1 MNKSRLSV
9 ALVGLVLMCT
19 SALAKESDVNQTLLD
34 AAQAQQAALIE
45 SLRDMVEI
53 ESGSDD
59 IEGLERMARYTE
71 DSLRALG
78 ADTRRIPATNDMP
91 PGLVRGVFK
100 GSGTLNVALLAHM
113 DTVYQPGILELEP
126 WRRDGNRIYGPGI
139 ADDKGGIAVILN
151 SLAILQKMGW
161 DDYDTLTVQFNAD
174 EEIGSPGSGTII
186 AELGS
191 ENDVVLSYEPSPSK
205 EVAGSEGVLLSAA
218 GTASMSMV
226 VHGRAAH
233 AGAAQ
238 EDGRNALI
246 ELAHQLVQTRDI
258 ADSVP
263 GSQLNWTSAESG
275 TARNQIPG
283 QAQAGADV
291 RITRKGAAEE
301 LLEAVRVRVEESPL
315 IPDTYPAV
323 SLEILRPMF
332 EAGERGRALAELA
345 QSIYSELGEGKLGQ
359 EKTRSMP
366 TENAV
371 RRSLL
376 LIPGTTGG
384 TDAGFAASSGKAA
397 VLEGMGL
404 AGWGYHA
411 SNEYIEV
418 DSIVP
423 RLYLTTRM
431 LEILGHDFNRDH
443 GKAQ

>member
-1 MNKSRLSV
+1 MKKSRLSV
-9 ALVGLVLMCT
+9 AMAALMLVFT
-19 SALAKESDVNQTLLD
+19 SAVAQEPDVDQALLD
-34 AAQAQQAALIE
+34 AAEAQQSVLIQ
-45 SLRDMVEI
+45 SLKDMVEI

-59 IEGLERMARYTE
+59 IAGLEKMARYSE
-71 DSLRALG
+71 EKLLALG
-78 ADTRRIPATNDMP
+78 AETQRIPATNDMP
-91 PGLVRGVFK
+91 PGLVKGVFK
-100 GSGTLNVALLAHM
+100 GAGSLKVVLQAHM

-151 SLAILQKMGW
+151 SLAILQEAGW
-161 DDYDTLTVQFNAD
+161 DDYDTLTVLFNAD
-174 EEIGSPGSGTII
+174 EEIGSPGSGAII
-186 AELGS
+186 AKIGS
-191 ENDVVLSYEPSPSK
+191 ENDVVLSYEPSPAK
-205 EVAGSEGVLLSAA
+205 DIAEAEGVLLSAA
-218 GTASMSMV
+218 GTAKLSMV

-233 AGAAQ
+233 AGAAHA
-238 EDGRNALI
+238 EGRNALI

-275 TARNQIPG
+275 TARNQIPDR
-283 QAQAGADV
+283 AEAGADV
-291 RITRKGAAEE
+291 RITRQGAAEE
-301 LLEAVRVRVEESPL
+301 LLEAVRARVEENQL
-315 IPDTYPAV
+315 IPDTHAVV

-345 QSIYSELGEGKLGQ
+345 QSVYAELGDGDLSK
-359 EKTRSMP
+359 EKTREMP
-366 TENAV
+366 TANVV

-431 LEILGHDFNRDH
+431 LETLGRDFSKDHD
-443 GKAQ
+443 KAQ

>member
-1 MNKSRLSV
+1 MKKSRLSV
-9 ALVGLVLMCT
+9 AVAALVLVFT
-19 SALAKESDVNQTLLD
+19 SAVAQEPEVNQALLD
-34 AAQAQQAALIE
+34 AAEAQQPALIQ
-45 SLRDMVEI
+45 SLKDMVEI

-59 IEGLERMARYTE
+59 IEGLEKMARYTE
-71 DSLRALG
+71 EKLRALG
-78 ADTRRIPATNDMP
+78 ADTQRIPATNDMP

-151 SLAILQKMGW
+151 SLAILQEAGW

-174 EEIGSPGSGTII
+174 EEIGSPGSGAII

-191 ENDVVLSYEPSPSK
+191 ENDIVLSYEPSPSK
-205 EVAGSEGVLLSAA
+205 EIAGAEGVLLGAA

-238 EDGRNALI
+238 EDGRNALV

-283 QAQAGADV
+283 QAEAGADV
-291 RITRKGAAEE
+291 RITREGAADE
-301 LLEAVRVRVEESPL
+301 LLEAVRIWVEENPL
-315 IPDTYPAV
+315 IPDTYTTV

-345 QSIYSELGEGKLGQ
+345 HSIYAELGEGELSK
-359 EKTRSMP
+359 EATREMP
-366 TENAV
+366 TVNAA

-397 VLEGMGL
+397 VLEGLGL

-431 LEILGHDFNRDH
+431 LEILGRDFNRDH
-443 GKAQ
+443 DKAQ

>member
-1 MNKSRLSV
+1 MKKSKLSV
-9 ALVGLVLMCT
+9 VMAAMVLVFT
-19 SALAKESDVNQTLLD
+19 NALAQEPEVNQALLD
-34 AAQAQQAALIE
+34 ASKAQQEALIE

-71 DSLRALG
+71 ESLRALG
-78 ADTRRIPATNDMP
+78 AETQRITATNDVP
-91 PGLVRGVFK
+91 PGLVKGVFK
-100 GSGTLNVALLAHM
+100 GSGTLKVALIAHM

-139 ADDKGGIAVILN
+139 ADDKGGIAVILH
-151 SLAILQKMGW
+151 SLAILQDAGW

-174 EEIGSPGSGTII
+174 EEIGSVGSGAII
-186 AELGS
+186 TELGS

-205 EVAGSEGVLLSAA
+205 EVAGAEGVLLGTA
-218 GTASMSMV
+218 GTASLSLV

-233 AGAAQ
+233 AGAAH
-238 EDGRNALI
+238 EEGRNALI

-258 ADSVP
+258 ANSVP
-263 GSQLNWTSAESG
+263 GSQLNWTSAQSG

-283 QAQAGADV
+283 LAEAGADV
-291 RITRKGAAEE
+291 RITQKGAAEA
-301 LLEAVRVRVEESPL
+301 LLEAVRTQTEKNLL
-315 IPDTYPAV
+315 IPDTYTAAE
-323 SLEILRPMF
+323 LEVLRPMF
-332 EAGERGRALAELA
+332 EADERGRALAELA
-345 QSIYSELGEGKLGQ
+345 ESIYAELGEGKLGQ
-359 EKTRSMP
+359 ENARLMP
-366 TENAV
+366 TEGVV

-397 VLEGMGL
+397 VLEGLGL

-411 SNEYIEV
+411 SHEHIEV

-431 LEILGHDFNRDH
+431 LEILGRNYSE
-443 GKAQ
+443 AE

>member
-1 MNKSRLSV
+1 MGIGKLNVMAV
-9 ALVGLVLMCT
+9 AMTLVFS
-19 SALAKESDVNQTLLD
+19 SAAAQEPEVNQALLD
-34 AAQAQQAALIE
+34 AAKAQQPVLIE

-59 IEGLERMARYTE
+59 IEGLEKIARYTE
-71 DSLRALG
+71 ENLRALG
-78 ADTRRIPATNDMP
+78 AETQRITATNDVP

-100 GSGTLNVALLAHM
+100 GSGTLKVALLAHM

-151 SLAILQKMGW
+151 SLAILQDMGW

-174 EEIGSPGSGTII
+174 EEVGSPGSGEII

-205 EVAGSEGVLLSAA
+205 EVAGAEGVLLGTA
-218 GTASMSMV
+218 GTASLSLV

-233 AGAAQ
+233 AGAAH
-238 EDGRNALI
+238 EDGRNALV

-258 ADSVP
+258 AGSVP

-283 QAQAGADV
+283 LAEAGADV
-291 RITRKGAAEE
+291 RITRMGAAEE
-301 LLEAVRVRVEESPL
+301 LLEAVRTQTEENVL
-315 IPDTYPAV
+315 IPDTYTAA
-323 SLEILRPMF
+323 SLEVLRPMF
-332 EAGERGRALAELA
+332 EADERGHALAELA
-345 QSIYSELGEGKLGQ
+345 ASIYAELGEGKLGQ
-359 EKTRSMP
+359 ESTRIMP
-366 TENAV
+366 TENVV

-411 SNEYIEV
+411 SNEHIEV

-431 LEILGHDFNRDH
+431 LEILGRDH
-443 GKAQ
+443 DKAQ